1 MELKQQQWHFTDKE
15 VWNLWIPITKHSIA
29 ISIQVKF
36 PFGWSFYFN
45 TGLNNTPKLLIL
57 FSDYAMNVKVK
68 KKRKKF
74 QYNEFT
80 VCNFLNWLSMIFI
93 EFFTIV
99 FSTTW
104 IILTE
109 LARNA
114 FVLPIGNMSWLQKFS
129 VLNCMVVKMW
139 TELWPQR
146 GKKPLS
152 NYRYKIDKP
161 DISCIWCKIN
171 IILSHIMIL
180 FVGNNLVIIQELR

>member
-1 MELKQQQWHFTDKE
+1 M
-15 VWNLWIPITKHSIA
+15 
-29 ISIQVKF
+29 
-36 PFGWSFYFN
+36 
-45 TGLNNTPKLLIL
+45 NNTHKLLIL
-57 FSDYAMNVKVK
+57 FPDYAMNVKVK
-68 KKRKKF
+68 KAEKISV
-74 QYNEFT
+74 QWIYSLQ
-80 VCNFLNWLSMIFI
+80 FLNWLSMIFI

-171 IILSHIMIL
+171 IILSHIMIF
-180 FVGNNLVIIQELR
+180 FVGNNFVIIQKLR